1 MKIKIFYSEEY
12 NPGEFENAI
21 NKFMENK
28 NVINVQYSST
38 GYKLLQRVKPG
49 SPSGLREIKDHAGI
63 MVVYEEDVQGAILEG
78 IWNNSNLNGA
88 GIFYNLRDDYKPG
101 VKK

>member
-38 GYKLLQRVKPG
+38 PG
-49 SPSGLREIKDHAGI
+49 SPSGLREIKDRAEI

>member
-1 MKIKIFYSEEY
+1 
-12 NPGEFENAI
+12 
-21 NKFMENK
+21 
-28 NVINVQYSST
+28 
-38 GYKLLQRVKPG
+38 
-49 SPSGLREIKDHAGI
+49 
-63 MVVYEEDVQGAILEG
+63 MVVYEDDVQGAILEG